1 MSGGPDSGAL
11 KRDPHLRMHCVNVY
25 VRNQDRSLKFYLEQ
39 LGFHLAFDTRL
50 QGGERWVAVAP
61 PDGTTLLSLVT
72 PSATSPL
79 YKLIGRSTNVVFI
92 TEDVTSKYFEWS
104 RRGVVFSHTPRL
116 RRIQY
121 KRGENTSAEPQKESH
136 EAPMLGGYENIW
148 GGVYTRFRDVDGN
161 TFSLVS
167 FDEISH
173 ALEAQRLA
181 TAEKLERERRVAR
194 ELQIAKEVQ
203 ARLFPQKRPVVES
216 LEYAGVCHQARQVG
230 GDYYDFLNL
239 GPRRLGMVIG
249 DVVGKGIAAALLMAN
264 LQAILRS
271 QCAIAMDRPQDVLR
285 AVNRLFCESTLEGG
299 FATLFFAEYDDATRR
314 LRYVNCGHLC
324 ALLLRANDD
333 VERLDAT
340 GTVLGLFE
348 KWDCEMGE
356 RTIERGD
363 IFALYT
369 DGITES
375 FDANDEEFGEERLL
389 AALRKNRALGACE
402 AIEAVVSEVGKF
414 SPSEQRDDITM
425 IVAKC
430 R

>member
-1 MSGGPDSGAL
+1 MSGGIGSGGL

-50 QGGERWVAVAP
+50 QGGERWVAVGP
-61 PDGTTLLSLVT
+61 PDGSTLLNLVT
-72 PSATSPL
+72 PSATSPS
-79 YKLIGRSTNVVFI
+79 YRLIGRSTNVVFI

-104 RRGVVFSHTPRL
+104 KRGVVFSHTPRL

-121 KRGENTSAEPQKESH
+121 RREERDGVKPAHGAYD
-136 EAPMLGGYENIW
+136 APMLGEHENIW

-161 TFSLVS
+161 SFSLVS
-167 FDEISH
+167 FDEISQ
-173 ALEAQRLA
+173 ALETQRRA
-181 TAEKLERERRVAR
+181 AAEKLENDRRVAR
-194 ELQIAKEVQ
+194 ELQIATEVQ
-203 ARLFPQKRPVVES
+203 ARLFPQKRPAIES
-216 LEYAGVCHQARQVG
+216 LDYAGVCQQARQVG
-230 GDYYDFLNL
+230 GDYYDFLDL
-239 GPRRLGMVIG
+239 GPKRLGMVIG

-271 QCAIAMDRPQDVLR
+271 QCAIALDRPQEVLR

-299 FATLFFAEYDDATRR
+299 FATLFFAEYDESTRR

-324 ALLLRANDD
+324 ALLLHASDE

-389 AALRKNRALGACE
+389 VTLRKHRDLCARE
-402 AIEAVVSEVGKF
+402 AIDAVVAEVGKF

-425 IVAKC
+425 IVAKS